1 MSSRGQFETEKL
13 HHKLE
18 AQLDRLVNQLSDLEE
33 CKEDMDKNEYEE
45 TKQDTLEQLREFEI
59 SLKKMIEG
67 NITLVDEFNG
77 IQIAIQA
84 AISEAFKTPEV
95 IKMFAKKQPEQ
106 LRQKLSQLQLGIS
119 SGKLCGVFYQQQI
132 VEILSA
138 LKKLGEVL
146 THSEEE
152 YLRKNASAKL
162 YQFSNVSE
170 TIGDSLLKVVHKEVK
185 QNSE

>member
-1 MSSRGQFETEKL
+1 MLSRGQFETEKL

-33 CKEDMDKNEYEE
+33 CKEDLDKNEYEE
-45 TKQDTLEQLREFEI
+45 TKQETLDQLREFEI

-95 IKMFAKKQPEQ
+95 IQMFAKKQPEQ
-106 LRQKLSQLQLGIS
+106 LRQKLSQLQQGKSLGKPS
-119 SGKLCGVFYQQQI
+119 KLVYQQQV

-138 LKKLGEVL
+138 LKKLGEAL
-146 THSEEE
+146 TASEEDF
-152 YLRKNASAKL
+152 LKKNASASL
-162 YQFSNVSE
+162 YQFALVSD
-170 TIGDSLLKVVHKEVK
+170 TVGDGVLKVAHEEVK